1 MIMKKDIAGQKI
13 LRAGLFERVSTEEQS
28 KFGYSIAAQKEALE
42 EYCAKNKIKIVDHY
56 CDAGVSAGLPYKKR
70 PEMMRLLRDVEAG
83 KIDIILFTRLDRWFR
98 NIKEYFKVQEII
110 EHNKVEWKSIWE
122 DYDTRT
128 ANGRMAITIF
138 LAIAQ
143 NEREKASER
152 IEAVFESKRRK
163 KESFFGKNSTPFGYV
178 EQKDD
183 NGVTRL
189 VKDPVLKD
197 ALQMF
202 WDIAVKYENVNKAA
216 KLVNLEYG
224 LARNKNKWM
233 ELSKKEIYTGTYK
246 GVEGYC
252 PAYVSKENW
261 IKLQN
266 RKIIKQTKSDRVYLF
281 TGLIECPECRHNLA
295 STYCV
300 HKQPDG
306 SKREY
311 HNYRC
316 QYKEVYTCKYRHAL
330 SEIKIEKWLLQNI
343 RRLINEE
350 IANVEVEKAKPKAK
364 PKTNVAALKEQ
375 LRRIEVVYLT
385 GNKSDEE
392 YIKEQKELNDAIR
405 KAESEEFYNPA
416 DKDLSSLKKMLS
428 TDFESMY
435 KTLSDEDKRRFW
447 RMLLNRIYLDGNQI
461 SHVNFN

>member
-1 MIMKKDIAGQKI
+1 MVMLNSKLNQKI
-13 LRAGLFERVSTEEQS
+13 LRAALFERVSTEEQQ
-28 KFGYSIAAQKEALE
+28 KFGYSISAQKEALE
-42 EYCAKNKIKIVDHY
+42 EYCGKNRMKIVDHY
-56 CDAGVSAGLPYKKR
+56 CDAGVSAGLPYRKR
-70 PEMMRLLRDVEAG
+70 PEMVRLLKDLEDG

-110 EHNKVEWKSIWE
+110 EKYNVEWKAIWE

-152 IEAVFESKRRK
+152 ITEVFESKRK
-163 KESFFGKNSTPFGYV
+163 NKESFFGKNSTPFGYV
-178 EQKDD
+178 EQKDE

-189 VKDPVLKD
+189 VKDPELEP

-216 KLVNLEYG
+216 KMVNLEYG
-224 LARNKNKWM
+224 LKRNKNKWM
-233 ELSKKEIYTGTYK
+233 ELSKKEIYTGNYK
-246 GVEGYC
+246 GVKDYC
-252 PAYVSKENW
+252 PAYISEENW
-261 IKLQN
+261 LKLQN
-266 RKIIKQTKSDRVYLF
+266 RPLVKQTKSDRIYLF
-281 TGLIECPECRHNLA
+281 TSLIECPECGHNLT

-316 QYKEVYTCKYRHAL
+316 QYKEVYTCKYNHTF
-330 SEIKIEKWLLQNI
+330 SELKIEKWLLSNI
-343 RRLINEE
+343 RRLMNDE
-350 IANVEVEKAKPKAK
+350 IASVEIARTKPRPK

-375 LRRIEVVYLT
+375 LRRLEVVYMT
-385 GNKSDEE
+385 GNKPDEE
-392 YIKEQKELNDAIR
+392 YIKEQRELNEAIR
-405 KAESEEFYNPA
+405 KAEDENPKTHA
-416 DKDLSSLKKMLS
+416 DKDLTMLNKILS
-428 TDFESMY
+428 TDFESVY
-435 KTLSDEDKRRFW
+435 KTLNAEDRRRFW
-447 RMLLNRIYLDGNQI
+447 RGLINKIYLDGNEI
-461 SHVNFN
+461 SHVDFN

>member
-1 MIMKKDIAGQKI
+1 MVMPNNVMNQKI
-13 LRAGLFERVSTEEQS
+13 LRAGLFERVSTEEQA
-28 KFGYSIAAQKEALE
+28 KFGYSITAQKEALE
-42 EYCAKNKIKIVDHY
+42 KYCIDNRIKIVDHY
-56 CDAGVSAGLPYKKR
+56 CDDGVSGGISYKKR
-70 PEMMRLLRDVEAG
+70 PEMMRLLKDVEDD

-98 NIKEYFKVQEII
+98 SVSEYHKVQEILD
-110 EHNKVEWKSIWE
+110 NNRVEWKAIQE

-143 NEREKASER
+143 NEREKTSER
-152 IEAVFESKRRK
+152 IIAVFESKRRN
-163 KESFFGKNSTPFGYV
+163 KESFFGSNSTPFGYI
-178 EQKDD
+178 EQKDE
-183 NGVTRL
+183 NGITRL
-189 VKDPVLKD
+189 IKDPELEP

-216 KLVNLEYG
+216 KMVNLEYG
-224 LARNKNKWM
+224 LKRNKNKWM
-233 ELSKKEIYTGTYK
+233 ELSKKEIYSGNYK
-246 GVEGYC
+246 GVKDYC
-252 PAYVSKENW
+252 PAYVSEENW
-261 IKLQN
+261 LKLQN

-281 TGLIECPECRHNLA
+281 TGLIECPECGHNLA

-330 SEIKIEKWLLQNI
+330 SEIKIEKWLLANI
-343 RRLINEE
+343 RRLMEEE
-350 IANVEVEKAKPKAK
+350 IASVEIERIKPRPK
-364 PKTNVAALKEQ
+364 PKTNVAALREQ
-375 LRRIEVVYLT
+375 LRRLEVVYMT
-385 GNKSDEE
+385 GNKPDEE

-405 KAESEEFYNPA
+405 KAENDNPRTRA
-416 DKDLSSLKKMLS
+416 DKDLTMLNEILS
-428 TDFESMY
+428 TDFESVY

-447 RMLLNRIYLDGNQI
+447 RGLISKIYLDGNKM
-461 SHVNFN
+461 SYVDFN